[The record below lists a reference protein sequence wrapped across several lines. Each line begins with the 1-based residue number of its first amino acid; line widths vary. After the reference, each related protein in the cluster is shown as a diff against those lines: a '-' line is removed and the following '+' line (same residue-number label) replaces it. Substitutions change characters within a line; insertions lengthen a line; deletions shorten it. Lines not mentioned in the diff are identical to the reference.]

1 MDKYLN
7 YAASTANIASSA
19 NVLIPAGK
27 TVAILLYSSSYY
39 YTTYYNYYTQ
49 FMHWYIYNFKSSFLT
64 TGLEVDV
71 DRTLRAWQ
79 CRGFQYSYEL
89 WK

>member
-1 MDKYLN
+1 
-7 YAASTANIASSA
+7 
-19 NVLIPAGK
+19 VLIPAGK
-27 TVAILLYSSSYY
+27 TVAILLYSSAYY

-49 FMHWYIYNFKSSFLT
+49 FMHWYIFNFRSAFLT

-71 DRTLRAWQ
+71 ERTLKAWQ
-79 CRGFQYSYEL
+79 CRGYQNSFDI